1 MVKHLIIWK
10 LQDKCFGPNLET
22 IKENMKTSLESLEG
36 KIPGLVSIKV
46 NTHCLSSSNGD
57 VIVEAL
63 FESEDAFK
71 NYQKHE
77 LRLAATK
84 DAIVPFVDTTTHVE
98 YEL

>member
-1 MVKHLIIWK
+1 MRNEVL
-10 LQDKCFGPNLET
+10 N
-22 IKENMKTSLESLEG
+22 ENNKSYVT
-36 KIPGLVSIKV
+36 
-46 NTHCLSSSNGD
+46 
-57 VIVEAL
+57 VEAL